1 MNIPKP
7 PWYGAVNKKLEG
19 LEWLVDALLI
29 AIIVISLILL
39 LRGDRLSKTAFL
51 VYLVSP

>member
-7 PWYGAVNKKLEG
+7 PWYGAIDKKLKG
-19 LEWLVDALLI
+19 AEWLVNALLI
-29 AIIVISLILL
+29 GIILISIVLL
-39 LRGDRLSKTAFL
+39 LRGDRLTRTAWL